1 MPKISI
7 LFTRPNHDYETSC
20 LYYFSKNLV
29 KEIKEIGEYTVINLE
44 GFKANKREFEKSMK
58 KAEPRLVVLNGHGN
72 KDAIC
77 GHKDEVILE
86 DDNIRLLQST
96 ITYAIACDSSE
107 KLGDIATK
115 RGNADAYVGYDAYF
129 MVVTDPTRSSNP
141 SKDKN
146 IKVFKKPYAAMVL
159 SLVSGRTV
167 SEAISETKGVLRSLI
182 REYGVYG
189 IRDKYGDA
197 PLIRFAL
204 FWDLHFL
211 TGYGDLSSAINQ

>member
-1 MPKISI
+1 MTKKSI

-20 LYYFSKNLV
+20 LHYFSKNLV
-29 KEIKEIGEYTVINLE
+29 DEIRYVGEYKVINLE
-44 GFKANKREFEKSMK
+44 GSKANKKEFEKNIK
-58 KAEPRLVVLNGHGN
+58 KVEPRLVVLNGHGN
-72 KDAIC
+72 KDTIC
-77 GHKDEVILE
+77 GHKDEIILE
-86 DDNIRLLQST
+86 EDNINLLQSK
-96 ITYAIACDSSE
+96 IAYVIACDSSE
-107 KLGDIATK
+107 KLGDIAIEK
-115 RGNADAYVGYDAYF
+115 GNADAYVGYDAYF
-129 MVVTDPTRSSNP
+129 MVVADPTRSSSL

-159 SLVSGRTV
+159 SLVSGKNVRE
-167 SEAISETKGVLRSLI
+167 SISDTKDILRSLI

-211 TGYGDLSSAINQ
+211 KGYGNLSSSLS